1 MYDDDFDADEVLRD
15 MDSGEE
21 SFVDADIDEDEE
33 GMRELNF
40 GTTFDENANFNDM
53 ASDLDTAEDM
63 WE

>member
-1 MYDDDFDADEVLRD
+1 MKYDEDFDADEVLRD
-15 MDSGEE
+15 MDSADDV
-21 SFVDADIDEDEE
+21 FVSDDEDED

-40 GTTFDENANFNDM
+40 GNLYDENANFNDM